1 MLRKSTLLMLL
12 ALSLSFTSFA
22 QEAWTLQKCIEH
34 ARQNNL
40 TLRQS
45 QIAVSQAELTEL
57 GSRKARLPNI
67 SGGGNFGYQFG
78 LNIDPT
84 TNDFVNTRI
93 GFNNLQLNAGVVIYN
108 GGRIKNTIKQSQY
121 DLEAAKE
128 DANTQFQNISLQ
140 MASAYLSI
148 LLAKEQVTIAQKAI
162 EQTQE
167 QLTQIDK
174 RINAGTVP
182 KADRLDIVAQIARNE
197 RVLVQA
203 QNDVE
208 INYLTLKNILELE
221 PDYNLE
227 IIIPDELLKIEETGE
242 VYTLGTVYQQALGT
256 QSSIKASEA
265 KMKSAELNIPL
276 AKAGSLPT
284 LSAFGGLDTRWSS
297 ASRNVIGFQSPE
309 FGDPTPVLID
319 NELSNVSFPSAE
331 PILEDNP
338 YFEQLDQNFGQ
349 SIGLSL
355 NVPIYDNH
363 RNKINVER
371 AKLGI
376 LNAELDNRQA
386 KQQLKAD
393 VQNAIAGARAARLE
407 LSASETSLE
416 AAKAAY
422 ENAEKRYNLGAINTL
437 ELTTAKTSLDTAEL
451 NVASAKYDYVFRLK
465 IIDFYLGKEL
475 KLN

>member
-1 MLRKSTLLMLL
+1 MLRKSTFLMLL

-22 QEAWTLQKCIEH
+22 QEAWTLQKCIDH

-40 TLRQS
+40 TLRLS
-45 QIAVSQAELTEL
+45 QIAVSNAELTEL

-78 LNIDPT
+78 LNVDPT

-93 GFNNLQLNAGVVIYN
+93 GFNSIRVDAGVIIYN

-140 MASAYLSI
+140 MASAYLNI
-148 LLAKEQVTIAQKAI
+148 LLSKEQVSIAQKAI
-162 EQTQE
+162 EQTRE
-167 QLTQIDK
+167 QLSQIDK

-197 RVLVQA
+197 QLLIQA
-203 QNDVE
+203 QNTVE

-227 IIIPDELLKIEETGE
+227 IIIPDELMKIEETTE
-242 VYTLGTVYQQALGT
+242 AYTLGTVYQQALGT

-265 KMKSAELNIPL
+265 KMKSAELNIPI
-276 AKAGSLPT
+276 AKAGSIPT
-284 LSAFGGLDTRWSS
+284 LSAFGQLDTRWSS
-297 ASRNVIGFQSPE
+297 ASRNVIGFQTPE

-319 NELSNVSFPSAE
+319 NELSNVAFPSAE

-338 YFEQLDQNFGQ
+338 YFNQLDQNFGQ
-349 SIGLSL
+349 AFGLSL

-371 AKLGI
+371 AKLSI

-407 LSASETSLE
+407 LAASETSLE

-437 ELTTAKTSLDTAEL
+437 DLTTAKTNLDTAEL
-451 NVASAKYDYVFRLK
+451 NVVSAKYDYVFRLK

>member
-1 MLRKSTLLMLL
+1 M
-12 ALSLSFTSFA
+12 
-22 QEAWTLQKCIEH
+22 CI
-34 ARQNNL
+34 R
-40 TLRQS
+40 
-45 QIAVSQAELTEL
+45 
-57 GSRKARLPNI
+57 
-67 SGGGNFGYQFG
+67 
-78 LNIDPT
+78 
-84 TNDFVNTRI
+84 
-93 GFNNLQLNAGVVIYN
+93 
-108 GGRIKNTIKQSQY
+108 
-121 DLEAAKE
+121 
-128 DANTQFQNISLQ
+128 
-140 MASAYLSI
+140 
-148 LLAKEQVTIAQKAI
+148 
-162 EQTQE
+162 
-167 QLTQIDK
+167 
-174 RINAGTVP
+174 
-182 KADRLDIVAQIARNE
+182 DR
-197 RVLVQA
+197 
-203 QNDVE
+203 
-208 INYLTLKNILELE
+208 
-221 PDYNLE
+221 
-227 IIIPDELLKIEETGE
+227 
-242 VYTLGTVYQQALGT
+242 
-256 QSSIKASEA
+256 
-265 KMKSAELNIPL
+265 
-276 AKAGSLPT
+276 PT

-309 FGDPTPVLID
+309 FGPPTSVLID

-338 YFEQLDQNFGQ
+338 YFDQLDQNFGQ

-437 ELTTAKTSLDTAEL
+437 ELTTAKTNLDTQEL
-451 NVASAKYDYVFRLK
+451 NVVSAKYDYVFRLK

>member
-121 DLEAAKE
+121 DLAAAKE

>member
-12 ALSLSFTSFA
+12 ALSLSFTAFA

-45 QIAVSQAELTEL
+45 QIAISQAELTEL

-67 SGGGNFGYQFG
+67 SGNGSFGNQFG
-78 LNIDPT
+78 LNVDPT

-93 GFNNLQLNAGVVIYN
+93 GFNSITVDAGVIIYN

-121 DLEAAKE
+121 DLDAAKE

-221 PDYNLE
+221 PDYDLQ

-242 VYTLGTVYQQALGT
+242 AYTLGSVYQQALGT

-265 KMKSAELNIPL
+265 RMKSAELNIPI
-276 AKAGSLPT
+276 AKAGSIPT
-284 LSAFGGLDTRWSS
+284 LSAFGRLDTRWSS
-297 ASRNVIGFQSPE
+297 GARSLIGFQEPV

-319 NELSNVSFPSAE
+319 NELSNVAFPSAE
-331 PILEDNP
+331 PIFEDTP
-338 YFEQLDQNFGQ
+338 YFDQLDQNFGQ
-349 SIGLSL
+349 TIGLNL

-437 ELTTAKTSLDTAEL
+437 ELTTAKTNLDTQEL
-451 NVASAKYDYVFRLK
+451 NVVSAKYDYVFRLK